1 MVRESLDVRDD
12 TSCYAGNRTLFD
24 PTFPDKIEFLGFGEG
39 KYVKTWKITKNVKFK
54 NIFNSSTWWLL
65 LYKSL
70 FLVFNL
76 CKIFPHV
83 VIYDSAFS
91 LIMFAYAGSASFPT
105 YQQDMKNRGD
115 FPKAVMAA
123 MSSNW
128 VLIFTREYYLYS
140 VLICLYIPMA
150 AVGYFQL
157 GKQSWKN
164 KNKSWSD
171 PDPP

>member
-54 NIFNSSTWWLL
+54 NIFNSSAWWLL

-128 VLIFTREYYLYS
+128 ILIFTRNILFIFS
-140 VLICLYIPMA
+140 SDLSLHTNGC
-150 AVGYFQL
+150 
-157 GKQSWKN
+157 SWIL
-164 KNKSWSD
+164 SIR
-171 PDPP
+171 

>member
-1 MVRESLDVRDD
+1 MILKAYSIPLLELQHFRYL
-12 TSCYAGNRTLFD
+12 NLFLKEPKD
-24 PTFPDKIEFLGFGEG
+24 
-39 KYVKTWKITKNVKFK
+39 
-54 NIFNSSTWWLL
+54 
-65 LYKSL
+65 
-70 FLVFNL
+70 LVFNL
-76 CKIFPHV
+76 CKIFPQL

-128 VLIFTREYYLYS
+128 ILIFTREYCLYS

-157 GKQSWKN
+157 GKQS
-164 KNKSWSD
+164 
-171 PDPP
+171 